1 MSFQSDAAME
11 TSVIDHTD
19 AECQA
24 GEGESDQVHELEL
37 LVGCPQFCFTDIKTS
52 RNAELQKKCAAL
64 EKELSHAIEKSNS
77 LDVQKHE
84 LVASLSSVADELNET
99 KERYALENDL
109 SKKFLFSAPFHRFEQ
124 AQ

>member
-1 MSFQSDAAME
+1 MTFQSDAAME

-24 GEGESDQVHELEL
+24 GESESDQGHKLEL
-37 LVGCPQFCFTDIKTS
+37 LVGCPRFLFTTIKAS
-52 RNAELQKKCAAL
+52 RNVELQKKCVAL

-84 LVASLSSVADELNET
+84 LVTSLSSVADELNET
-99 KERYALENDL
+99 KERYA
-109 SKKFLFSAPFHRFEQ
+109 
-124 AQ
+124 